1 MAHHHIGPSREG
13 DLVADA
19 NHERFGIAALD
30 VGQRNPHRQVNDAS
44 RARHVAPMHGLDAHP
59 TGNGLADDGL
69 GCPGVHKGLEGRVA
83 LRAGG
88 AIGPHPYQPHR
99 HEHVTHDPAVAPENG
114 RGQRGAQSCSPD
126 GLGVSSKNRWT
137 QGIWA
142 G

>member
-1 MAHHHIGPSREG
+1 
-13 DLVADA
+13 
-19 NHERFGIAALD
+19 
-30 VGQRNPHRQVNDAS
+30 
-44 RARHVAPMHGLDAHP
+44 
-59 TGNGLADDGL
+59 
-69 GCPGVHKGLEGRVA
+69 VA